1 MTTTNTA
8 ILQGLSANFIQVEVD
23 SRVGCPQLII
33 VGLANTVVREAKER
47 LLAALHSCGV
57 RLKRKR
63 TIINL
68 APAGLKKT
76 SASIE
81 LAIAVAL
88 LIHVGA
94 IKNFRQK
101 TLLLGEV
108 SLDGGLKK
116 IRGLL
121 SLVLAAKKYGF
132 KQVIFPDLNKDEL
145 IKVEGVKLMPINNL
159 SQLISCANHQ
169 QPWPKFQP
177 SKLNTKTH
185 SQQNLLDMTSIK
197 GQVQTK
203 RILEIAAAGMHS
215 VLLLGPPGVGKTSL
229 ARALFSILPDLSEQE
244 KLELIEINSLFNKKI
259 NQTVLMR
266 PFRAPHSNITKAG
279 LIGSDQSR
287 PGEITLAH
295 RGVLFLD
302 EFLQIPTTTIETL
315 RQPLEDGYVSLAKAN
330 NKIIYPARFVL
341 LLASNACACGQA
353 GSRSKICSCSAYQLK
368 KYQSKFSG
376 PILDRIELAVFLREP
391 EPQYHADKN
400 ETSSVIK
407 QRVDLARKKQLEKF
421 RNTSYL
427 NNNEVLFKDCKVF
440 FHCTAKAKRV
450 LRKAYYGFNLSVR
463 AYLNILKVAQTIA
476 DLADKDLIDESCV
489 LEAFIYR
496 PQAVMNFRN

>member
-1 MTTTNTA
+1 MTTTSTA
-8 ILQGLSANFIQVEVD
+8 ILQGLTANFIQVEVD

-63 TIINL
+63 TIVNL

-81 LAIAVAL
+81 LAIAAAL
-88 LIHVGA
+88 LIHAGA
-94 IKNFRQK
+94 IKNLKQK
-101 TLLLGEV
+101 TLFLGEV
-108 SLDGGLKK
+108 SLDGSLKK

-121 SLVLAAKKYGF
+121 SLILAAKKYGF
-132 KQVIFPDLNKDEL
+132 KQVIFPDLNKGEL
-145 IKVEGVKLMPINNL
+145 IKIDGIKLLPINNL
-159 SQLISCANHQ
+159 GQLISCANNQ

-177 SKLNTKTH
+177 SKIDIKPCFRK
-185 SQQNLLDMTSIK
+185 NLLDMASIK
-197 GQVQTK
+197 GQIQAK
-203 RILEIAAAGMHS
+203 RILEIAAAGSHS

-229 ARALFSILPDLSEQE
+229 AKALPSILPDLSKQE

-259 NQTVLMR
+259 DQSMLVR
-266 PFRAPHSNITKAG
+266 PFRTPHSNITQAG

-302 EFLQIPTTTIETL
+302 EFLQIPTSTIEAL
-315 RQPLEDGYVSLAKAN
+315 RQPLEDGYVSLAKAS
-330 NKIIYPARFVL
+330 NKITYPSRFIL

-353 GSRSKICSCSAYQLK
+353 GSRSKVCSCSAYQLK
-368 KYQSKFSG
+368 KYQSKFSS
-376 PILDRIELAVFLREP
+376 PILDRIELAVFLREL
-391 EPQYHADKN
+391 EPQRHVGKN
-400 ETSSVIK
+400 ETSSIIR
-407 QRVDLARKKQLEKF
+407 QRVNLAGKKQLARFK
-421 RNTSYL
+421 NTDYL
-427 NNNEVLFKDCKVF
+427 NNGEVLFKDCKTF
-440 FHCTAKAKRV
+440 FSCTSKAKRV
-450 LRKAYYGFNLSVR
+450 LKKAYYGFGLSVR

-476 DLADKDLIDESCV
+476 DLSDKDLIDEVCV